1 MGKRHSSRRSSPS
14 GESPMHDEDDSATDI
29 VSKPPKRLKA
39 ANGAAVPTSPGSA
52 SAARDAADAEPDDEE
67 MKDEPA
73 DTVKSRKESRSI
85 RRKSSRS
92 SALPDANGDDDTIE
106 IEQEAGDEV
115 EAEVEAD
122 ADADPA
128 TEEAG
133 ADVEVD
139 AEVEAADAA
148 DPDATVLHTSND
160 NVSSSIARKANG
172 TTANGNAAGAN
183 TAHHGRNGAI
193 DDLLDTMSDVSE
205 DTDGD
210 VPPPKKIAQP
220 STHTSSSFGLRRG
233 AVDEDP
239 AAGLNAMNEPQVT
252 VCAWDGCETG
262 DLGNMDKLV
271 EHLHAE
277 HVEGKQ
283 RRYTCEWI
291 GCPRK
296 GKSHASA
303 YALKAHLR
311 SHTRE
316 KPHVCLLPECDLAFA
331 RQDALNK
338 HMRTAHEIDLMR
350 YYEAGQRRVPFTGR
364 SGSGA
369 NGSAVNGSVAA
380 PAAATTNGKAGG
392 PNKLKII
399 IKTPLSH
406 AGGHDDS
413 VDSSAYDDPSLFH
426 YTGAETTALGKD
438 QGFTAHELELSPKEL
453 YGVCRLQLQWAED
466 ESEELRKE
474 CAAWEAAAHNAWL
487 EQQVLL
493 DQVILSEKDWYERR
507 KAVLATLAIEEAKRA
522 AEEAAKEAE
531 EEAAAEAAGLIRGG
545 DADDDDNDGDGGK
558 DDDDSGA
565 DDDNDN
571 DDVDGDVDGDAD
583 GDGDGDDDEDDDVPS
598 VMLDPDAT
606 RDDYSFAE
614 TTSFSVAGGSSLRNE
629 LAVNGD

>member
-1 MGKRHSSRRSSPS
+1 MGKRHSSRRSSQS
-14 GESPMHDEDDSATDI
+14 AVSPVPDYEEDSAAD
-29 VSKPPKRLKA
+29 VSSKPSKRLKA
-39 ANGAAVPTSPGSA
+39 ANGTAVPTSPGSP
-52 SAARDAADAEPDDEE
+52 SAARDAADAEPEDEE
-67 MKDEPA
+67 MKDGPA
-73 DTVKSRKESRSI
+73 VDTEKNEKSSKKDKDSTNTRSV

-92 SALPDANGDDDTIE
+92 SAKPDTNDDDDTIE
-106 IEQEAGDEV
+106 IEQEG
-115 EAEVEAD
+115 
-122 ADADPA
+122 
-128 TEEAG
+128 
-133 ADVEVD
+133 D
-139 AEVEAADAA
+139 AEVEAEADAADAEAETEAAAEVEAEAETADAA

-160 NVSSSIARKANG
+160 NVSSSISKKTNG
-172 TTANGNAAGAN
+172 ASTTHATNGATPGV
-183 TAHHGRNGAI
+183 AHHGRNGNLEE
-193 DDLLDTMSDVSE
+193 LLDAMSDVSE

-210 VPPPKKIAQP
+210 VPPPKKASQ
-220 STHTSSSFGLRRG
+220 SSAAATSIGLRRG
-233 AVDEDP
+233 GAAADEDP
-239 AAGLNAMNEPQVT
+239 TTGLNAVNEPQVT
-252 VCAWDGCETG
+252 ICAWDGCETG
-262 DLGNMDKLV
+262 DLGTMDKLV

-338 HMRTAHEIDLMR
+338 HMRTSHEIDLMR
-350 YYEAGQRRVPFTGR
+350 YYEAGQRRVPIGSSR
-364 SGSGA
+364 SGA
-369 NGSAVNGSVAA
+369 NGSAANGTSAASV
-380 PAAATTNGKAGG
+380 AATTNGKANG

-399 IKTPLSH
+399 IKTPQSH
-406 AGGHDDS
+406 AAGHDDS
-413 VDSSAYDDPSLFH
+413 VDNNAYDDSSLYH
-426 YTGAETTALGKD
+426 YTGAETTVLGKD
-438 QGFTAHELELSPKEL
+438 QGFTSHELELSPKEL
-453 YGVCRLQLQWAED
+453 YGICRLQLQWAED
-466 ESEELRKE
+466 ESEELRNE
-474 CAAWEAAAHNAWL
+474 CAAWEEAAHNAWL

-507 KAVLATLAIEEAKRA
+507 KVVLKTLAIEEEKRA

-531 EEAAAEAAGLIRGG
+531 EEAAAEAAGLTRGG
-545 DADDDDNDGDGGK
+545 DPDDDDGDK

-571 DDVDGDVDGDAD
+571 DD
-583 GDGDGDDDEDDDVPS
+583 GDGEGDRDDDEDDDVPS